1 VSNLD
6 EAIRFFTA
14 AFPDFRVRG
23 RGRAE
28 TPGNE
33 RDWLHIG
40 NETTYVAL
48 EESTLDR
55 SGHLTYRNPGINHIG
70 FVVEDIEALTSRLS
84 EAGFKENMRD
94 DSHPSRKRTYYYDAD
109 GNEYEFVEYTTQNSE
124 ERNQY

>member
-1 VSNLD
+1 
-6 EAIRFFTA
+6 
-14 AFPDFRVRG
+14 
-23 RGRAE
+23 
-28 TPGNE
+28 
-33 RDWLHIG
+33 
-40 NETTYVAL
+40 
-48 EESTLDR
+48 LDR